1 MRPIDPA
8 MLARIQRM
16 RLMDDD
22 FMTVV
27 FSGDNRLTELLL
39 SILLG
44 RNDLRV
50 KSSMTQRERRNL
62 FGRSVRLDIVAEDE
76 EGKVYN
82 VEIQRADE
90 GASPRRARYHAAMLD
105 SHMLKKGDAF
115 SELPETYIIFIA
127 ENDHLGRGMPL
138 YRVEKHFNCN
148 GDYLPFDDGC
158 TIIYVNGAYRGD
170 DAIGRLMRD
179 FSEPSADKM
188 HYGELAE
195 RVRLHKQETK
205 GIDTMCRIV
214 EEYGDERV
222 ELRNIEFAE
231 SLLRNGRLSAEEIA
245 DIAKVPLER
254 VKQMAEQLAAP
265 AQA

>member
-1 MRPIDPA
+1 M
-8 MLARIQRM
+8 MARIQKM

-39 SILLG
+39 SILLD

-50 KSSMTQRERRNL
+50 RSCMTQREKRNL

-76 EGKVYN
+76 SGRIYN

-90 GASPRRARYHAAMLD
+90 GTDPRRARYHAAMLD
-105 SHMLKKGDAF
+105 SHTLKKGDGFTA
-115 SELPETYIIFIA
+115 LPETYIIFIT
-127 ENDHLGRGMPL
+127 EHDLLGKGLPL
-138 YRVEKHFNCN
+138 YKVKKRFDCGGEN
-148 GDYLPFDDGC
+148 LPFDDGC
-158 TIIYVNGAYRGD
+158 NIIYVNGAYRGD

-179 FSEPSADKM
+179 FSEPSAEKM
-188 HYGELAE
+188 YYGEIAE
-195 RVRLHKQETK
+195 RVRFHKQETK
-205 GIDTMCRIV
+205 GVDTVCRIV

-222 ELRNIEFAE
+222 AEALTERNAEFVE
-231 SLLRNGRLSAEEIA
+231 SLLQDGSLSVEKIA
-245 DIAKVPLER
+245 AIAKVPLER
-254 VKQMAEQLAAP
+254 VKQMAERLAAP